1 MGMDVGVVD
10 IEYLET
16 PRRPVSGFLSELAG
30 EDLDEGWIGG
40 WDGNVFLQ
48 IFQEDLERRAREY
61 ASEQGLSQDDV
72 DKLLSWVG
80 GLPWKD
86 GAISLNVNW

>member
-1 MGMDVGVVD
+1 MGLDVGVVD

-16 PRRPVSGFLSELAG
+16 PRRPISGFLSELAG

-48 IFQEDLERRAREY
+48 ILQEDLERRAREY

-72 DKLLSWVG
+72 HKLLSWVG
-80 GLPWKD
+80 GLPWEGHD
-86 GAISLNVNW
+86 IMLYLGW